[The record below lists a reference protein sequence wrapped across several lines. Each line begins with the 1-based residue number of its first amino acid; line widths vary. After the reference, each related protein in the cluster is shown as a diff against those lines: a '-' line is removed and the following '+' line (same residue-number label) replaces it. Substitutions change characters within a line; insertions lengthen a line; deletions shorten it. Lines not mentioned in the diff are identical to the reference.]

1 MVLILYATLTKD
13 LYELPD
19 FPEGLSLLVPQTNLK
34 IIDDHRKQQAL
45 ENAISSKLL
54 LNHFTMGFLSAIVY
68 VLYGNSIAA
77 TISMT

>member
-19 FPEGLSLLVPQTNLK
+19 FPVGLSQLVPQTNLK

-45 ENAISSKLL
+45 ENATSSKLL
-54 LNHFTMGFLSAIVY
+54 LNHFTMVFLLAKVY